1 MKFAYAAVLAA
12 TGAAAYAH
20 SNVTIVTEVVESYVT
35 YCPGPTE
42 ITHGGTTY
50 TVTEATTLTIT
61 DCPCTITK
69 PVTTTSA
76 VVCHTCVP
84 DVPTEVP
91 VVPSAPVVPAPPHG
105 GYNSTIVPPPPAGTP
120 SVPGVPGTPAP
131 PPAPPAVTPP
141 ASGANK
147 AMAISG
153 AGLAGVLALA
163 AFL

>member
-1 MKFAYAAVLAA
+1 MKFTAAVVLAA
-12 TGAAAYAH
+12 AAGASAH
-20 SNVTIVTEVVESYVT
+20 AHGNVTVVTEVVESYVT

-69 PVTTTSA
+69 PVITTSA
-76 VVCHTCVP
+76 VECHDCA
-84 DVPTEVP
+84 VPTTTP
-91 VVPSAPVVPAPPHG
+91 VVVV
-105 GYNSTIVPPPPAGTP
+105 PPPAGHNSTVYP
-120 SVPGVPGTPAP
+120 PPVAPPASSAP
-131 PPAPPAVTPP
+131 PAGPPAPPAPPATTPP
-141 ASGANK
+141 ASGASK
-147 AMAISG
+147 AIAMSG

>member
-1 MKFAYAAVLAA
+1 MKFSAAAVLAA
-12 TGAAAYAH
+12 ATGASASYAVG
-20 SNVTIVTEVVESYVT
+20 NVTVVTEVVSSYVT

-42 ITHGGTTY
+42 ITHGGSTY

-84 DVPTEVP
+84 EVPT
-91 VVPSAPVVPAPPHG
+91 SYPAPPPHQ
-105 GYNSTIVPPPPAGTP
+105 NSTIVPAPPASSNPGAPVPVPSTSQPAPAPPVTTPPPAGAGNTL
-120 SVPGVPGTPAP
+120 
-131 PPAPPAVTPP
+131 
-141 ASGANK
+141 
-147 AMAISG
+147 AISG